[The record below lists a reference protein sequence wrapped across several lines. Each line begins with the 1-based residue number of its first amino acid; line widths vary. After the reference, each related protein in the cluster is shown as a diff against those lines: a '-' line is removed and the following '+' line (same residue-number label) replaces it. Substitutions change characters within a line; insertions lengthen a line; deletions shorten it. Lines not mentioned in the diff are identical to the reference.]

1 MAKKK
6 DEAPELSIRN
16 RKAFHLYEITD
27 KFEAG
32 IELVGTEV
40 KSVRAH
46 SVDFT
51 DAFVS
56 ISKDLQAY
64 LESLHIAPFP
74 QAGVVANHEPKR
86 KRKLLL
92 KKSEIEKL
100 QSSVR
105 VAGLTIVPLAIYG
118 KGRWIKVEI
127 GLGRGKKLH
136 DKRNS
141 LKEKQAKR
149 EVARELKDRSR

>member
-1 MAKKK
+1 MAKKA
-6 DEAPELSIRN
+6 EAPELSIRN
-16 RKAFHLYEITD
+16 RKAFHLYEITE

-32 IELVGTEV
+32 VELVGTEV

-46 SVDFT
+46 NVDFT

-56 ISKDLQAY
+56 ISKAGEAF

-74 QAGVVANHEPKR
+74 QAGVLANHEPKR
-86 KRKLLL
+86 KRRLLL
-92 KKSEIEKL
+92 KKAEIVKL
-100 QSSVR
+100 HERVK
-105 VAGLTIVPLAIYG
+105 VAGLTLVPLAIYG

-127 GLGRGKKLH
+127 GLGRGRKLH
-136 DKRNS
+136 DKREH

-149 EVARELKDRSR
+149 EVARELKDRHRE

>member
-1 MAKKK
+1 MAKKP
-6 DEAPELSIRN
+6 EAPELSIRN
-16 RKAFHLYEITD
+16 RKAWHLYEITD

-51 DAFVS
+51 DSYVT
-56 ISKDLQAY
+56 ITKGQAW
-64 LESLHIAPFP
+64 LESLHIAPWP

-86 KRKLLL
+86 KRRLLL
-92 KKSEIEKL
+92 KKIEIERLYDKVKT
-100 QSSVR
+100 S
-105 VAGLTIVPLAIYG
+105 GLTIVPLVIYG

-127 GLGRGKKLH
+127 GLGRGKNLH
-136 DKRNS
+136 DKRES
-141 LKEKQAKR
+141 LKEKQSKR
-149 EVARELKDRSR
+149 DVAREMKDRDH